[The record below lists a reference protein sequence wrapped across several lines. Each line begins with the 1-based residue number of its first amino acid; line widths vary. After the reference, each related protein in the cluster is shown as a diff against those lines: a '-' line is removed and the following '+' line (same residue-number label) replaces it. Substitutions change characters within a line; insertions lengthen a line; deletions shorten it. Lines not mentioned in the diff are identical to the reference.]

1 MGSVAHMRG
10 DHLPSLDEK
19 SPLTKQVIMLVNSLV
34 SFGDALRWSFYC
46 PSLSRLDTHHL
57 TKVRSP
63 IIQKTKIFALA
74 TSGLL
79 GFWAS
84 ELNKAFR
91 ASARALTADV
101 ALMILGLS

>member
-1 MGSVAHMRG
+1 MRLGSVAHMRG

-34 SFGDALRWSFYC
+34 SFGDALRWSFYR

-57 TKVRSP
+57 TKVGSP

-74 TSGLL
+74 TSGYL
-79 GFWAS
+79 WAS